1 MRTQV
6 QDTSIGAYR
15 SMQST
20 GDFSRQELIVLASIK
35 PGRDYS
41 LQEISKLTKL
51 PINAVSGRVNSLK
64 RKGAIELGPKR
75 PCSVTGSLIAPV
87 RMPSEQLELML

>member
-6 QDTSIGAYR
+6 QGTSIDAHHV
-15 SMQST
+15 MQST
-20 GDFSRQELIVLASIK
+20 GEFSRQELIVLASIK

-51 PINAVSGRVNSLK
+51 PINAVIGRVNALK
-64 RKGAIELGPKR
+64 RKGALELGPKR